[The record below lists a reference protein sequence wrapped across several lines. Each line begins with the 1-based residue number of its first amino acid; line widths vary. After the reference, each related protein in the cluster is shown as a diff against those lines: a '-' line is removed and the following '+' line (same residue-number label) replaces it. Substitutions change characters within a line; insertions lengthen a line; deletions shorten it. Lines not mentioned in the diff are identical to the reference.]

1 MSGIPVTD
9 ANEDYVDTVTNMHR
23 FLVPLGGTVALGGGL
38 IFMFLLVRKREL
50 IFRYMP
56 LAYIVLIAAQLFC
69 AFFMLLNP
77 STWMMSL
84 QLTFTGLVGFY
95 SFLDLRK
102 EWILWYAF
110 MSAFNLFS
118 VAGRLSF
125 LGYGSDLYSTLDGTT
140 PQHVCAS
147 WFDKDYTA
155 SLCSGYISFL
165 RFIAFALIYTSAAQA
180 FIAYMM
186 YKNLGEMPTQNQ
198 GNAQTYN
205 FAAAK
210 SGSSSSSYES
220 IDPHGH
226 RSDSEA

>member
-1 MSGIPVTD
+1 MEP
-9 ANEDYVDTVTNMHR
+9 
-23 FLVPLGGTVALGGGL
+23 
-38 IFMFLLVRKREL
+38 
-50 IFRYMP
+50 
-56 LAYIVLIAAQLFC
+56 
-69 AFFMLLNP
+69 LLNTFAP
-77 STWMMSL
+77 GGEIL
-84 QLTFTGLVGFY
+84 QLEQGETGNAHMG
-95 SFLDLRK
+95 S
-102 EWILWYAF
+102 
-110 MSAFNLFS
+110 
-118 VAGRLSF
+118 
-125 LGYGSDLYSTLDGTT
+125 LG
-140 PQHVCAS
+140 S